1 MDPFQYES
9 ELEIF
14 PEGETVF
21 EAGQTGDRMY
31 VVASGT
37 VDVLVGEKVVE
48 TVEAGGIVGEMA
60 LLGTKTR
67 SATAVAQTECRLL
80 PIDEAFFLHL
90 IQQSPRFSI
99 KVMKIMADRLRRSNN
114 PDS

>member
-14 PEGETVF
+14 PAGETVF
-21 EAGQTGDRMY
+21 HAGQTGDRMY

-37 VDVLVGEKVVE
+37 VDVLVGERVVE
-48 TVEAGGIVGEMA
+48 TVDAGGIVGEMA

-67 SATAVAQTECRLL
+67 SATAVAKTECRLL

-114 PDS
+114 PES

>member
-1 MDPFQYES
+1 MDPFEYES

-14 PEGETVF
+14 PEGEIVF
-21 EAGQTGDRMY
+21 QAGQSGDKMY

-48 TVEAGGIVGEMA
+48 TVEASGIVGEMA
-60 LLGTKTR
+60 LLGTRKR
-67 SATAVAQTECRLL
+67 SATALAKTECRLL

-90 IQQSPRFSI
+90 VEQSPRFSLT
-99 KVMKIMADRLRRSNN
+99 VMKIMADRLRRSNN
-114 PDS
+114 PES